1 MVRMRYWLGAAVML
15 VAVPAAAEGPSIPDE
30 IYGSYTPGG
39 NCAALPRVT
48 VNASGIFL
56 DTAAGKSG
64 PLPVSVCYSCAGGAR
79 YEGIQRWAYVK
90 YGKDKWGGDNSPVIF
105 MFNADEHKGMMEV
118 AHDDT
123 LKTPLGAPMNMVVR
137 ARSFKVCAPGTASS
151 AIAKPATAS
160 APSAGAL
167 TPAKGFAAA
176 LGALLRPASL
186 PADSF
191 YDWRRL
197 EAVPSVTW
205 AALPPEMLD
214 KPMSNGE
221 YFRRSGTISLS
232 GQTVKV
238 LAGGARSM
246 VTNLYFRNDGPPI
259 GEVTLLSTLRDAG
272 FQVAQAR
279 CTKVKMAGAPTWY
292 QLSGPARQTAM
303 LWIAPA
309 RGPQQPWEGYSLRLD
324 GRLPALTPK
333 ESIAYTDT
341 CS

>member
-1 MVRMRYWLGAAVML
+1 VVL
-15 VAVPAAAEGPSIPDE
+15 VAFPAAAEGPPIPDE
-30 IYGSYTPGG
+30 IYGSYAPGG

-48 VNASGIFL
+48 VNSGGIFL
-56 DTAAGKSG
+56 DTAVGKSG

-105 MFNADEHKGMMEV
+105 MFNADERKGIMQV
-118 AHDDT
+118 THDDT
-123 LKTPLGAPMNMVVR
+123 LKTPLGGPMNAVVR
-137 ARSFKVCAPGTASS
+137 ARSFRVCAPGTVSS
-151 AIAKPATAS
+151 ALAKPVTAG
-160 APSAGAL
+160 ALPAGAL
-167 TPAKGFAAA
+167 TPAKGFAAT
-176 LGALLRPASL
+176 LGALLRPASM
-186 PADSF
+186 PTNSF
-191 YDWRRL
+191 YDWRTL
-197 EAVPSVTW
+197 EAAPSVTW

-238 LAGGARSM
+238 LAGGARTM

-259 GEVTLLSTLRDAG
+259 GEVTLLLALRDAG
-272 FQVAQAR
+272 FQVTPAR

-292 QLSGPARQTAM
+292 RLSGPARQTAM

-309 RGPQQPWEGYSLRLD
+309 RGTQQPWEGYGLRLD
-324 GRLPALTPK
+324 GELPPLTPK
-333 ESIAYTDT
+333 EAVVYTNS